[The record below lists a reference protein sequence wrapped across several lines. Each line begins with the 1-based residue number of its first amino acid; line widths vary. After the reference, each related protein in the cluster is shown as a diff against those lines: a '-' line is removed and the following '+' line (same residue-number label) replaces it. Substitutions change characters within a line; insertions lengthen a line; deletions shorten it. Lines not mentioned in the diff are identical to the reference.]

1 MKKVYLLLMV
11 FSILVEFA
19 NAQKSQIVGNWLV
32 QKVEVDN
39 KVEEPYMVAD
49 FMGDGKMVMMG
60 VEVGTWDYN
69 KKEHS
74 VVMKSGFDKDFNG
87 EGKILELNDRELIVL
102 KDGAKVFYDKLDLN
116 KIMEENKNSGLLGI
130 WEFKNMPYQD
140 TNSVMTFEEPD
151 VFTFV
156 QKEEYHET
164 NINGTWIFDKKKR
177 SVILIGFRSDAMLR
191 GESEIMTINEA
202 GFELRNKGKVYK
214 AIKKVRPIT
223 IAESDMNIEQL
234 AFSEEDFF
242 TEDGDYKY
250 YSEVEKLPWHD
261 MHLLLDQLSG
271 IKQLVY
277 SYNKLNEESNT
288 FDTEILKANVFV
300 EKEQQRLKVDN
311 IFYGFDRF
319 SSPEDVDFPENDEN
333 GDNDLYPLNESMYRV
348 LGQEELDLGLGTFA
362 CTVVEALN
370 SNGEQLKI
378 WLIND
383 KPAVI
388 AKLIKASDS
397 YDHYYSVYEL
407 QEIINK

>member
-1 MKKVYLLLMV
+1 MKKIYLLLMV

-39 KVEEPYMVAD
+39 KVEKPYMVAD

-156 QKEEYHET
+156 QKEE
-164 NINGTWIFDKKKR
+164 
-177 SVILIGFRSDAMLR
+177 
-191 GESEIMTINEA
+191 
-202 GFELRNKGKVYK
+202 
-214 AIKKVRPIT
+214 
-223 IAESDMNIEQL
+223 
-234 AFSEEDFF
+234 
-242 TEDGDYKY
+242 
-250 YSEVEKLPWHD
+250 
-261 MHLLLDQLSG
+261 
-271 IKQLVY
+271 
-277 SYNKLNEESNT
+277 
-288 FDTEILKANVFV
+288 
-300 EKEQQRLKVDN
+300 
-311 IFYGFDRF
+311 
-319 SSPEDVDFPENDEN
+319 
-333 GDNDLYPLNESMYRV
+333 
-348 LGQEELDLGLGTFA
+348 
-362 CTVVEALN
+362 
-370 SNGEQLKI
+370 
-378 WLIND
+378 
-383 KPAVI
+383 
-388 AKLIKASDS
+388 
-397 YDHYYSVYEL
+397 
-407 QEIINK
+407 

>member
-39 KVEEPYMVAD
+39 KVEKPYMVAD

-140 TNSVMTFEEPD
+140 TKSVMTFEEPD

-156 QKEEYHET
+156 QKEEWH
-164 NINGTWIFDKKKR
+164 
-177 SVILIGFRSDAMLR
+177 L
-191 GESEIMTINEA
+191 
-202 GFELRNKGKVYK
+202 
-214 AIKKVRPIT
+214 
-223 IAESDMNIEQL
+223 
-234 AFSEEDFF
+234 DF
-242 TEDGDYKY
+242 
-250 YSEVEKLPWHD
+250 
-261 MHLLLDQLSG
+261 
-271 IKQLVY
+271 
-277 SYNKLNEESNT
+277 
-288 FDTEILKANVFV
+288 
-300 EKEQQRLKVDN
+300 
-311 IFYGFDRF
+311 
-319 SSPEDVDFPENDEN
+319 
-333 GDNDLYPLNESMYRV
+333 
-348 LGQEELDLGLGTFA
+348 
-362 CTVVEALN
+362 
-370 SNGEQLKI
+370 
-378 WLIND
+378 
-383 KPAVI
+383 
-388 AKLIKASDS
+388 
-397 YDHYYSVYEL
+397 
-407 QEIINK
+407 